1 MSGESGVAELQPAGA
16 EWRVRW
22 LRGTADL
29 NRQGSGTTTAR
40 VLAVIAERGNLVI
53 GSSPAPPPTAE
64 RESGAG
70 GSASSEG
77 VQPFL
82 ALRSARDSS
91 ATRRR

>member
-1 MSGESGVAELQPAGA
+1 MEARVRPRQLWPVARASGERA
-16 EWRVRW
+16 RR
-22 LRGTADL
+22 TAL
-29 NRQGSGTTTAR
+29 
-40 VLAVIAERGNLVI
+40 LAFIAERGNLVI

-70 GSASSEG
+70 GSASRER